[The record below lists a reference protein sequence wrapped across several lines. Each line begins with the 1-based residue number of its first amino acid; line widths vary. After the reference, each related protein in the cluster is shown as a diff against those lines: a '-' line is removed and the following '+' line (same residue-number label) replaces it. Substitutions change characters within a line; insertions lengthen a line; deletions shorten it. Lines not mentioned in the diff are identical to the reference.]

1 MRQNWSFRQTCCINN
16 SHWQSSGIII
26 FLCKYYVIIPDKL
39 LDSSLDVLF
48 LLLAVI
54 LSGLHEKSRRNK
66 DWVTEKN
73 TLSIKELSE
82 EHDFF
87 DCMPFFLC
95 HFLLLSS
102 SFLFVVF
109 VLFFKKGT
117 CWVAPIKMHNIAIG
131 GNICDDSMSE
141 RLKIWKSFLI

>member
-1 MRQNWSFRQTCCINN
+1 MAAPLYHGILKAVKNHTLRQNWSLRQTCCINN

-73 TLSIKELSE
+73 TLSIKEIVWGTWLFWLHALFSMSFFVAFFELS
-82 EHDFF
+82 FCCF
-87 DCMPFFLC
+87 CSFLQERY
-95 HFLLLSS
+95 LLSGPY
-102 SFLFVVF
+102 
-109 VLFFKKGT
+109 KD
-117 CWVAPIKMHNIAIG
+117 A
-131 GNICDDSMSE
+131 
-141 RLKIWKSFLI
+141 